1 MVYLDKIF
9 VSLVLA
15 TVVASNAYSNCLIN
29 GSGNGSESATQL
41 STAEISEVYPS
52 ADQLP
57 ENLLRFYIYF
67 SEPMAREGVLSS
79 ISLLDDQG
87 EVIPGVFLDN
97 RYDLWSPDGTRLTL
111 LFDPGRVKTGL
122 EAHNLLGRALI
133 AGETYSLRVKGA
145 LDAKGCE
152 IEGYQKT
159 FQAIYGY
166 LTPPDINQWVVEPPA
181 PQSRDPLRINLGREI
196 DHLSLAYRVRV
207 QDEQG
212 NSIRGGLRLDENESV
227 WVFTPSSPW
236 QSQNYQIAIEAE
248 LEDVAGN
255 RISGLFDRPPSQGE
269 LEAPP
274 EKQYIYFSLK

>member
-1 MVYLDKIF
+1 MVYLNKLF
-9 VSLVLA
+9 VSLLLA
-15 TVVASNAYSNCLIN
+15 VFAASNAYSSCLVN
-29 GSGNGSESATQL
+29 ESPTVL
-41 STAEISEVYPS
+41 STAEVSEIYPT
-52 ADQLP
+52 AEYLP

-67 SEPMAREGVLSS
+67 TEPMNREGILSS

-87 EVIPGVFLDN
+87 EVIPDVFLDN
-97 RYDLWSPDGTRLTL
+97 RYDLWSPDSTRLTV

-133 AGETYSLRVKGA
+133 SGETYSLQVKGA

-152 IEGYQKT
+152 IASYQKA
-159 FQAIYGY
+159 FQAIDGY
-166 LTPPDINQWVVEPPA
+166 LTYPDIDQWVVEQPA
-181 PQSRDPLRINLGREI
+181 PQSRDPLRIHLGREI

-236 QSQNYQIAIEAE
+236 QKQNYQIAIDAE

-255 RISGLFDRPPSQGE
+255 RISGLFDRPPSEDE
-269 LEAPP
+269 LEAPA
-274 EKQYIYFSLK
+274 EKQYLFFELN